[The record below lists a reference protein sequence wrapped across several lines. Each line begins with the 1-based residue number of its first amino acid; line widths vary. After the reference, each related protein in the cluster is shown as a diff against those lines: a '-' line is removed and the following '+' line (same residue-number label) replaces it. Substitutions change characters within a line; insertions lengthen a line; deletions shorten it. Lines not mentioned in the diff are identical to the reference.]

1 MMQKFDMRKGGVN
14 TKPQIRKQLNS
25 GVISKY
31 PLRYNLPAFATL
43 CIAKPNA

>member
-1 MMQKFDMRKGGVN
+1 MIQKFDIRKGGVN
-14 TKPQIRKQLNS
+14 TKPHIRKLLNS

-43 CIAKPNA
+43 CIATPNA